1 MKRAIVLSFLLACSG
16 VLLGDSPD
24 SRSPS
29 LEPPSL
35 LQDLV
40 RLTNGGFSDE
50 TILAYAKAHRVEL
63 PPKVTA
69 DDLLWLRKSGVSEA
83 VTRYMAAIDVRAS
96 DAGAEEVVAYDSDE
110 TAGYS
115 AGADSYSDYS
125 SDSGYGSYP
134 DNYYGSY
141 PDSYY
146 ASYPDSYY
154 NDYYPGYGAGYYPY
168 PVYFFVNRSGF
179 FGRFHRHG
187 RGFEG
192 PRGHVIGHG
201 GVGRPRLPRGG
212 FDRSLGGDRR
222 SVVAGHRGPG
232 RSLLPRGSVG
242 QGFSGA
248 RGAVIRGGGGGH
260 PGLPRASF
268 GHGSSGPRGA
278 VVRNGGLGSRGSPG
292 GGHAA
297 GSAGRGPVARSGG
310 GHGGAGRPAAKG
322 RR

>member
-29 LEPPSL
+29 LEPPSF

-63 PPKVTA
+63 PPKVST
-69 DDLLWLRKSGVSEA
+69 DDLLWLRKSGVSET
-83 VTRYMAAIDVRAS
+83 VIRYMAAIDVRAS
-96 DAGAEEVVAYDSDE
+96 DEGAEEVVAYDSDGA
-110 TAGYS
+110 AGYS
-115 AGADSYSDYS
+115 AAADSYSDDS
-125 SDSGYGSYP
+125 SDS
-134 DNYYGSY
+134 DYGSY

-146 ASYPDSYY
+146 ASYPNSYY
-154 NDYYPGYGAGYYPY
+154 NDYYPFYGAGYYPY
-168 PVYFFVNRSGF
+168 PVYFFVNHSGF

-187 RGFEG
+187 RGFVG
-192 PRGHVIGHG
+192 GRGHVIGHG

-212 FDRSLGGDRR
+212 FDRGLGEGRR
-222 SVVAGHRGPG
+222 SVVVGHREPG

-242 QGFSGA
+242 QGFRGA
-248 RGAVIRGGGGGH
+248 RGAVIRRGGEGH
-260 PGLPRASF
+260 PGFPRASF
-268 GHGSSGPRGA
+268 GHGSPGPRGA
-278 VVRNGGLGSRGSPG
+278 VVRNGGSGRPGFPG
-292 GGHAA
+292 GGHAT
-297 GSAGRGPVARSGG
+297 GGAGRGPMARSGG
-310 GHGGAGRPAAKG
+310 GHGGTGRAVANG